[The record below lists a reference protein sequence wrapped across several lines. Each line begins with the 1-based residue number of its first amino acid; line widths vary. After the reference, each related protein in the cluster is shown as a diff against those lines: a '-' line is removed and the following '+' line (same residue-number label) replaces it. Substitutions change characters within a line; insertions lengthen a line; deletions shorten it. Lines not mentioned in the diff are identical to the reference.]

1 MVDASGLA
9 ESLFGGHLQTNIF
22 LLGVAYQAGMIPI
35 TVESVEETIRLNGVA
50 VERNLQAFRWGRK
63 YQQDPE
69 SVLALAGIKPETRGK
84 ASLPDLIESRVKEL
98 TAYQSRSYAETYR
111 QFVEEVQRAEQH
123 ARPGSTE
130 LTEAVARHL
139 YKLMA
144 YKDEYEVARLLTDP
158 AFDQRVRETFE
169 APGKAIFHLH
179 PPLLRSMGLKQ
190 KLSLG
195 PWFRP
200 VLRLLASMKSL
211 RGTPLDLFGWA
222 GLRREERTLIAWYQD
237 TLRLLLPGLNA
248 ANLGL
253 AAEIAR
259 LPDQIRG
266 YEHIKL
272 RSIESVRQQVEEKLA
287 DLVRESAA

>member
-1 MVDASGLA
+1 
-9 ESLFGGHLQTNIF
+9 
-22 LLGVAYQAGMIPI
+22 
-35 TVESVEETIRLNGVA
+35 
-50 VERNLQAFRWGRK
+50 
-63 YQQDPE
+63 
-69 SVLALAGIKPETRGK
+69 
-84 ASLPDLIESRVKEL
+84 
-98 TAYQSRSYAETYR
+98 
-111 QFVEEVQRAEQH
+111 
-123 ARPGSTE
+123 
-130 LTEAVARHL
+130 
-139 YKLMA
+139 
-144 YKDEYEVARLLTDP
+144 
-158 AFDQRVRETFE
+158 
-169 APGKAIFHLH
+169 
-179 PPLLRSMGLKQ
+179 
-190 KLSLG
+190 
-195 PWFRP
+195 
-200 VLRLLASMKSL
+200 MKSL